1 MSSKMGAKLM
11 KRFFLSLVAVV
22 ITGAVSTPMM
32 AQSQPQTQP
41 LGDYARA
48 VKKTK
53 PAGQS
58 AAKTYDNDT
67 LPGSSSLSV
76 VGKPSQP
83 AEADKDKEKD
93 AASQA
98 ASGEKSDA
106 QKKAE
111 KSGETKPGQAAE
123 DRKKALD
130 AWKEKLS
137 AQQAKI
143 DLLSRELDV
152 MQRESQ
158 IRAAAFYA
166 DAGNRLRNSADWDTQ
181 DRKYKQEIADKR
193 KAIDEAKT
201 QLSDLQEQARKSGV
215 PNSAAQ

>member
-1 MSSKMGAKLM
+1 MGAKLM
-11 KRFFLSLVAVV
+11 KRCSFLLVAVV
-22 ITGAVSTPMM
+22 ITGAASTPLM
-32 AQSQPQTQP
+32 AQSQPQTQS

-53 PAGQS
+53 PTGHS

-83 AEADKDKEKD
+83 AEAEKDRDKD

-98 ASGEKSDA
+98 ASAEKSDA

-123 DRKKALD
+123 ERKKALD
-130 AWKEKLS
+130 AWKEKLGT
-137 AQQAKI
+137 QQAKI

-152 MQRESQ
+152 LQRESQ

-181 DRKYKQEIADKR
+181 DSKYKQQIADKR

-201 QLSDLQEQARKSGV
+201 QLSDLQEQARKSGM
-215 PNSAAQ
+215 PNSATE

>member
-11 KRFFLSLVAVV
+11 KRFFSLLVV
-22 ITGAVSTPMM
+22 VIITGAVSTPIM
-32 AQSQPQTQP
+32 AQSQAQTQS

-83 AEADKDKEKD
+83 AEADKDKDKG

-98 ASGEKSDA
+98 GSGEKSDA

-111 KSGETKPGQAAE
+111 NSGAKPGQAAD

-130 AWKEKLS
+130 AWKDKLG

-181 DRKYKQEIADKR
+181 DRKYKEQIADKR

-201 QLSDLQEQARKSGV
+201 QLSDLQEQARKSGM
-215 PNSAAQ
+215 PNSATE

>member
-111 KSGETKPGQAAE
+111 NAGAKPGQAAE
-123 DRKKALD
+123 DRKKAVD
-130 AWKEKLS
+130 AWKEKLG

>member
-1 MSSKMGAKLM
+1 M
-11 KRFFLSLVAVV
+11 KRSFILLVAAV
-22 ITGAVSTPMM
+22 ITGAVSTPIM
-32 AQSQPQTQP
+32 AQSQPQTQS

-53 PAGQS
+53 PAAQS

-67 LPGSSSLSV
+67 LPGRSSLSV

-83 AEADKDKEKD
+83 AEVDKD

-98 ASGEKSDA
+98 DGAAKSDA
-106 QKKAE
+106 PKKAE
-111 KSGETKPGQAAE
+111 NSGVKPGQTAE
-123 DRKKALD
+123 DRKKAVD
-130 AWKEKLS
+130 AWKEKLG

-143 DLLSRELDV
+143 DLLARELDV

-181 DRKYKQEIADKR
+181 DRKYKEQIADKR

-201 QLSDLQEQARKSGV
+201 QLSDLQEQARKSGA
-215 PNSAAQ
+215 PSSATQ

>member
-1 MSSKMGAKLM
+1 MGAKLM
-11 KRFFLSLVAVV
+11 KRSFSLLVAV
-22 ITGAVSTPMM
+22 IIMGAVSTPIM
-32 AQSQPQTQP
+32 AQSQPQTQS

-53 PAGQS
+53 PVAQS
-58 AAKTYDNDT
+58 AVKTYDNDT

-83 AEADKDKEKD
+83 AEVDKDKDKD
-93 AASQA
+93 AASQTA
-98 ASGEKSDA
+98 GAEKSDA

-111 KSGETKPGQAAE
+111 NSGAKPGQAAE

-193 KAIDEAKT
+193 KAIDEGKT